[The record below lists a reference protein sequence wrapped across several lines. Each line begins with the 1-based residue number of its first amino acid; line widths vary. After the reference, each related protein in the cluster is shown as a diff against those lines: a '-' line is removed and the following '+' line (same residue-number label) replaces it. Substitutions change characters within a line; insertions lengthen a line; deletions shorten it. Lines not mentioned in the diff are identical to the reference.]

1 MNAHAL
7 VVAVKGSGA
16 PSVKRKC
23 PRLAGMV
30 KRTKTG
36 NKKKKAEAVVE
47 QVVATC
53 EHWER
58 AADLCCDNCNV
69 DKCGVL

>member
-1 MNAHAL
+1 
-7 VVAVKGSGA
+7 
-16 PSVKRKC
+16 
-23 PRLAGMV
+23 LAGTA

-36 NKKKKAEAVVE
+36 DKGDKKKKAEAVVE

-53 EHWER
+53 ERWER